1 MPQPVSAR
9 MDALRRHMDN
19 PAMSHLRPFLT
30 DLLSTFEDHDN
41 RVLSL
46 AGAAVELYRDDI
58 MNQVHHALTEGMQHM
73 SALTD
78 ALTKAVA
85 ELSAKIAEHDAQVQL
100 DLEALKSAMGS
111 GDAVAIQAAID
122 AISGA
127 SAKLASETDAL
138 KTAMD
143 TKPAA

>member
-1 MPQPVSAR
+1 
-9 MDALRRHMDN
+9 
-19 PAMSHLRPFLT
+19 
-30 DLLSTFEDHDN
+30 
-41 RVLSL
+41 
-46 AGAAVELYRDDI
+46 VELYRDDI

-78 ALTKAVA
+78 ALTKAVE